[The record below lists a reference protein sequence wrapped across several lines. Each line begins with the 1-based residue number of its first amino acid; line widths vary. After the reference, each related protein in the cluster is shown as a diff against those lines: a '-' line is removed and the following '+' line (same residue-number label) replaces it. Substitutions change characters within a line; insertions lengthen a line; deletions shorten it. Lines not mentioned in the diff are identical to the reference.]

1 MNKNDLRKCT
11 CYLERLGH
19 FGKNIYQDG
28 EYYFHCWTM
37 QGRVQRHP
45 DYSSGDTTYAEVFAI
60 VEHIE
65 SGKVQE
71 VDPHSI
77 TFIN

>member
-11 CYLERLGH
+11 IYSPFE
-19 FGKNIYQDG
+19 GKNLYLDG